1 VKYIL
6 KNIDCTSCATNIE
19 SSLLKS
25 GKYKHV
31 SIDSATK
38 ILSIDANDISEIENQ
53 IQKIEPNVSIEKYIS
68 NKSDERINSAKIKQE
83 LIRIFSVVIIF
94 SIGMYYRGELHKTDY
109 SWAEYFVF
117 ISAYL
122 ISGWSV
128 VYKAIRNLFHGKVFD
143 EHFLM
148 TIATAGAIAIQELPE
163 AVAVMWFYNVG
174 EFVEGL
180 AVRRSRISI
189 KTLLEIRPNS
199 ANVLRNGEIVNF
211 LPDEVAVGETIIV
224 KPGEKIP
231 LDGIVIEGKSFVDT
245 YPLTGESIPRK
256 FNIDDEVFSGTINK
270 TGLLKIKVNKPFNE
284 SSVSKILELVENA
297 SGNKAETE
305 KFITKFARYYT
316 PFVVFTAIGIAVIPP
331 LFFTGATFEDWLYR
345 ALVILVISCPCAL
358 VISIPLGYFGG
369 IGGAS
374 RRGILIKGSNYLD
387 TLTNLKTI
395 IFDKTG
401 TLTKGVFKV
410 TEVYPSNNYSENEL
424 LEIAAFAEFNSTHP
438 IAKSILESYANPIDE
453 KKISSFEEL
462 SGRGIKAQVNGKKVI
477 AGNDRMLHDNN
488 IIHPLCEVD
497 GTVVHVAVNS
507 VYAGYLIISDELKD
521 EAKDAIELLESKGVN
536 KIKIF
541 SGDNINSTK
550 GIAEKLGINDYRAEL
565 LPGNKLFELEKV
577 INFSKNKGNVGFVG
591 DGINDAP
598 VIARADVGIAM
609 GAFGSDSAI
618 ESADV
623 VIMTDNLLKLPEAID
638 ISRKTRRIVWENIIF
653 ALVVKGLFILLGG
666 FGLASMWEAVFADM
680 GVAIIAI
687 LNATRVLRIK

>member
-1 VKYIL
+1 M
-6 KNIDCTSCATNIE
+6 KNIDCVSCATNIE

-31 SIDSATK
+31 SIDSATN
-38 ILSIDANDISEIENQ
+38 ILSIDAHDISEIENQ
-53 IQKIEPNVSIEKYIS
+53 IQKVEPNVSIEKYNS
-68 NKSDERINSAKIKQE
+68 KKSDERTNSAKIKQE

-94 SIGMYYRGELHKTDY
+94 SIGMYYRAELHKTDY

-128 VYKAIRNLFHGKVFD
+128 VYKAIRNLFQGKIFD

-189 KTLLEIRPNS
+189 KTLLEIRPDS

-211 LPDEVAVGETIIV
+211 SPDEVAVGETIIV

-245 YPLTGESIPRK
+245 YPLTGESVPRK

-387 TLTNLKTI
+387 SLTSLKTM

-438 IAKSILESYANPIDE
+438 IAKSILESYAKPIDE

-462 SGRGIKAQVNGKKVI
+462 SGRGIKAKVNGKKVI

-521 EAKDAIELLESKGVN
+521 EAKDAIELLESEGVN

-565 LPGNKLFELEKV
+565 LPENKLSELEKV
-577 INFSKNKGNVGFVG
+577 INSSKNKGKVGFVG

-638 ISRKTRRIVWENIIF
+638 ISRRTRRIVWENIIF
-653 ALVVKGLFILLGG
+653 ALAVKGLFILLGG